1 MATSSLLEKL
11 LEGRSEEFKRKV
23 FQLVAQTGYSEGDPL
38 FVILLATGTL
48 QTLLNEKPVEIDEM
62 FNRWFNSITKS
73 MDLVEKEI
81 VERQKE
87 AIAKAAGDLI
97 RKAERIE
104 ASRFFTSILPG
115 AMAVGV
121 ILVVGFVAGIT
132 VPPVLKGGYVA
143 GEKLTADEVET
154 LRWANSDEGKYAR
167 QLMSW
172 NADYLKVC
180 NQDVTSLPVKLK
192 MGQREAKKGFCLLW
206 IKPPNQRF

>member
-97 RKAERIE
+97 QKAERQE

-115 AMAVGV
+115 AIAVSV
-121 ILVVGFVAGIT
+121 VLVVGFVAGIT

-143 GEKLTADEVET
+143 GEKLTVEDVET
-154 LRWANSDEGKYAR
+154 LRWANSNDGKYAR

-180 NQDVTSLPVKLK
+180 ARDVVEIPVKLQ

-206 IKPPNQRF
+206 IKPPEQRF

>member
-1 MATSSLLEKL
+1 M
-11 LEGRSEEFKRKV
+11 
-23 FQLVAQTGYSEGDPL
+23 
-38 FVILLATGTL
+38 

-97 RKAERIE
+97 KKAERQE

-115 AMAVGV
+115 AIGV
-121 ILVVGFVAGIT
+121 SVVLVVGFVAGIT
-132 VPPVLKGGYVA
+132 VPPVLKGGYIA
-143 GEKLTADEVET
+143 GEKLTAEDVET
-154 LRWANSDEGKYAR
+154 LRWANSTDGKYAR
-167 QLMSW
+167 QLMTW

-180 NQDVTSLPVKLK
+180 ARDTAEIPVKLK

-206 IKPPNQRF
+206 IEPPERRF

>member
-121 ILVVGFVAGIT
+121 VLVVGFVAGIT

-180 NQDVTSLPVKLK
+180 NQDVDSLPVKLK

>member
-97 RKAERIE
+97 RKAERQE

-115 AMAVGV
+115 AIAVGV
-121 ILVVGFVAGIT
+121 ILVIGFVAGIT

-180 NQDVTSLPVKLK
+180 NQDVDSLPVKLK

>member
-11 LEGRSEEFKRKV
+11 LDGRSEEFKRKV

-97 RKAERIE
+97 QKAERQE

-115 AMAVGV
+115 AIAVSV
-121 ILVVGFVAGIT
+121 VLIVGFVAGIT

-143 GEKLTADEVET
+143 GEKLTAEDVET
-154 LRWANSDEGKYAR
+154 LRWANSNDGKYAR

-180 NQDVTSLPVKLK
+180 ARDVVEIPVKLQ

-206 IKPPNQRF
+206 IKPPEERF

>member
-73 MDLVEKEI
+73 MDLVEKQI

-97 RKAERIE
+97 QKAERQE

-115 AMAVGV
+115 AIAVSV
-121 ILVVGFVAGIT
+121 VLIVGFIAGIT

-143 GEKLTADEVET
+143 GEKLTVDDMET
-154 LRWANSDEGKYAR
+154 LRWANSNDGKYAR

-180 NQDVTSLPVKLK
+180 ARDVVEIPVKLQ

-206 IKPPNQRF
+206 IKPPEQRF

>member
-1 MATSSLLEKL
+1 MANSSLLDKL

-23 FQLVAQTGYSEGDPL
+23 FQLVAKTGYSEGDPL

-97 RKAERIE
+97 ARAERQE

-115 AMAVGV
+115 AIAASA
-121 ILVVGFVAGIT
+121 ILVVGFIAGTT
-132 VPPVLKGGYVA
+132 VPPALHGGYVA
-143 GEKLTADEVET
+143 GQKITADDVEA
-154 LRWANSDEGKYAR
+154 LRWANSSEGKYAR
-167 QLMSW
+167 KLLSW

-180 NQDVTSLPVKLK
+180 DRDSAKMPVKLQ
-192 MGQREAKKGFCLLW
+192 MGQREATRGFCLLW
-206 IKPPNQRF
+206 VSPPEKRF

>member
-115 AMAVGV
+115 AIAVGV

-180 NQDVTSLPVKLK
+180 NQDVDSLPVKLK

>member
-97 RKAERIE
+97 RKAERQE

-115 AMAVGV
+115 AIAVGV

-180 NQDVTSLPVKLK
+180 NQDVDSLPVKLK